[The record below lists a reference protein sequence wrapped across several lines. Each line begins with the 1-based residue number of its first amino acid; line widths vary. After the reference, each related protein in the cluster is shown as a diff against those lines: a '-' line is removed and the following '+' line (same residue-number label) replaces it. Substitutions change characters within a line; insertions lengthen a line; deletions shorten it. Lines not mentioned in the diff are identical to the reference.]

1 VSNGSAYILQSDSAI
16 CLNLDDTHRGT
27 HYGTIFPYESKP
39 NQSSCSVCL
48 FMVHRRSPDSIGA
61 DDGEDNYLTRT
72 EVQTKA
78 LQSRAL
84 LGDGKA
90 ALVLAGDPR
99 LSAKEKRYWQTISA
113 EDGFGP
119 GILNLGVV
127 LGQDDSDPL
136 NVIRARY
143 WINIA
148 ITHHVHMADY
158 ELCMLDNKTNP
169 APPCILPI
177 TPFRLR

>member
-1 VSNGSAYILQSDSAI
+1 MIQIAERITEPFSLMS
-16 CLNLDDTHRGT
+16 LNPTKALVRFV
-27 HYGTIFPYESKP
+27 YLWFIAAP
-39 NQSSCSVCL
+39 L
-48 FMVHRRSPDSIGA
+48 IAIGA